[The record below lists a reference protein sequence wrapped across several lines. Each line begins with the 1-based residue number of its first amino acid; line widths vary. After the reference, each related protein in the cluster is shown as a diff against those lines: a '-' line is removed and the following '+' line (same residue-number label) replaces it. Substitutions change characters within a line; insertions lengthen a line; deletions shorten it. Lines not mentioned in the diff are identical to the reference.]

1 MICMASINVQ
11 KWNWNTENPSQ
22 VPTHSAVT
30 ELEQWSSDI
39 YTRSDGHL
47 EDAALGQKRVVKA
60 KILLHAS
67 QEQVQTAY
75 SALTNHWD
83 TRNFNQ
89 RVWNDLVEKVLALQ
103 IDWGVPP
110 DQCLD
115 EDALEVERRS
125 CKRATCA
132 YVSNEQVEYLSYI
145 QADGTIRTF
154 RNLRARLW
162 SFKFNLLARALER
175 VLPGNWEWAWEADH
189 VTITSNTEAKG
200 QYILD
205 LVRAINEWCDCAK
218 LYLEGIELNFQSS
231 GTANVQNSHSLGLR
245 AGFSDSLAISV
256 NADMIDGA
264 AIIYQDIIARL
275 YAEGTAR
282 TAAAAAMRVPPI
294 YFTFSQNAQV
304 VAPTGRPI
312 QYTGSI
318 TEHGFQM
325 DVIIGFTGN
334 VAIAASLLFQFT
346 INDVGMM
353 TIDSHTMTVDLNFV
367 NEAGAVIVNPTG
379 LPLFS
384 TLLFTFE
391 SSRAIISM
399 VETQILSDGSGELGF
414 TSSGSIVFG
423 LFQEILANPAYIVP
437 VGAGTAYVF
446 GAIPMTG
453 TAAISTEQSGEMSVC
468 FACRAE
474 ASEQYIQLHSD
485 ANNHVFHAI
494 KAESR
499 YNTIQTSDSA
509 HAQDFNATRLT
520 ADPLSVHVQSI
531 AEFRA
536 ALFAPMSAIASAE
549 FSHVAQALA
558 CLHNAVAG
566 SGELGL
572 SEQVA
577 LAPYEALWVRIDV
590 AVESPTAVA
599 TVINTRAED
608 VIGSDEVIVVGTAD
622 ETNYAGT
629 RIVSVAYMGFAVT
642 ALLSSIMH
650 SDTLVITLDPY
661 LASELDDYDVNTLET
676 NFTV

>member
-1 MICMASINVQ
+1 MASINVQ

-22 VPTHSAVT
+22 VPTHSTVT

-47 EDAALGQKRVVKA
+47 EPAAIGYNVVKA

-67 QEQVQTAY
+67 QQQVQKAY

-103 IDWGVPP
+103 IDWNVPA
-110 DQCLD
+110 DQRLD

-132 YVSNEQVEYLSYI
+132 YISNEPVEYISYV
-145 QADGTIRTF
+145 QADGKIRTF
-154 RNLRARLW
+154 RNLQARLW

-189 VTITSNTEAKG
+189 VIITSGTEIKG

-205 LVRAINEWCDCAK
+205 LVRAINEWCDYEK

-231 GTANVQNSHSLGLR
+231 GTANVQNSHSLGLQ

-256 NADMIDGA
+256 NADMIDGT

-282 TAAAAAMRVPPI
+282 TAAAAPMRVPPI
-294 YFTFSQNAQV
+294 YLTFSQSAQV

-318 TEHGFQM
+318 TEQGFQM
-325 DVIIGFTGN
+325 DVIIGFTEKI
-334 VAIAASLLFQFT
+334 ALAASLLFQFT
-346 INDVGMM
+346 INDVGML

-367 NEAGAVIVNPTG
+367 NEAGAIVSNPTG

-391 SSRAIISM
+391 SPRAIISM
-399 VETQILSDGSGELGF
+399 AETQILPDGSGELGF

-453 TAAISTEQSGEMSVC
+453 TAAMSTEQSGEMSIC

-474 ASEQYIQLHSD
+474 ANEQYIQLHSD
-485 ANNHVFHAI
+485 ANNRVFHAV

-509 HAQDFNATRLT
+509 HAQDFNATRLA

-536 ALFAPMSAIASAE
+536 ALFAPMSAIASAK

-558 CLHNAVAG
+558 CLHNAIAG
-566 SGELGL
+566 NGELGL
-572 SEQVA
+572 SEQVS
-577 LAPYEALWVRIDV
+577 LAPYEALWVHID
-590 AVESPTAVA
+590 ATVESPTAVA

-642 ALLSSIMH
+642 ALLSSITH
-650 SDTLVITLDPY
+650 SDTLAITLDPY
-661 LASELDDYDVNTLET
+661 FTSELDDYDVNTLET